1 MAELN
6 VSLVVFREIDF
17 LNVTNTY
24 WDSDM
29 LLDVFDVDEKQNILN
44 NTKVIMIQCDKMVIL
59 QIILY
64 RVWYKIEPDI
74 LIWPSY
80 CIE

>member
-44 NTKVIMIQCDKMVIL
+44 KTKVIMIQYFRLFYTESGTKLNQTSSSGPHIA
-59 QIILY
+59 
-64 RVWYKIEPDI
+64 
-74 LIWPSY
+74 
-80 CIE
+80 